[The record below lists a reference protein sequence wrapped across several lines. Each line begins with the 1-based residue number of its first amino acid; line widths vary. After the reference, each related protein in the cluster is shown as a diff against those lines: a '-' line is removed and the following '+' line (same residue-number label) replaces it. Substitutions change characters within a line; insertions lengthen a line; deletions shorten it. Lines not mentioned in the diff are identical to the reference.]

1 MSIYHGLSLAIKILG
16 PNMPDAARVNTIVR
30 QYEQRL
36 SALADALSAKNPQPN
51 SFAASSLK
59 AWDACVR

>member
-1 MSIYHGLSLAIKILG
+1 
-16 PNMPDAARVNTIVR
+16 MPDAARANKIVQ

-36 SALADALSAKNPQPN
+36 STLATALSARNPEPN